1 MWKDA
6 VFSYRYRDWRWS
18 NRNNG
23 KFCWFRKDGVRM
35 LSLILG
41 ATALATSTSLVLEG
55 CITTIS
61 LYGIC
66 KGVSGISTKASY
78 SFKH

>member
-1 MWKDA
+1 
-6 VFSYRYRDWRWS
+6 
-18 NRNNG
+18 
-23 KFCWFRKDGVRM
+23 M